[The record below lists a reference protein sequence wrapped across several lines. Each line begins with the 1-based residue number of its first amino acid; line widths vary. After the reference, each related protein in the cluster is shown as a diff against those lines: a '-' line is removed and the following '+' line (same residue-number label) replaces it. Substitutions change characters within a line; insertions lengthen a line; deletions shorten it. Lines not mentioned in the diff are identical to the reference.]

1 MKRLAIYFT
10 APYEVRVQEE
20 PMPAPEAGQV
30 LVKTLVSAISSGTE
44 LLMYRGQAPE
54 DIPLDETIAA
64 LKENQSYPFKYGYA
78 AVGQVMETGE
88 GVAPTWQGK
97 AVFAFHPHESH
108 FVSSTADVIPLPA
121 DLPLEEAAFLPNME
135 TAVSFLMDGRPL
147 VGEKVAV
154 FGQGIVGLLTT
165 ALLAR
170 MPLSELVT
178 IDKYPLRRE
187 ASLALGAH
195 LSLDPEAQE
204 TIDELMP
211 SPDEQQRGNS
221 GFDLTYEL
229 SGNPAALDQAIAVTG
244 FDGRVV
250 IGSWYGRKRA
260 DLNLGGRFH
269 RSRIQLMS
277 SQVSKVAPALT
288 GRWTKARRLQVALEM
303 LKDLR
308 PSRLITHRFHISRA
322 PEAYSLID
330 QHPEDVIQVIFTYDD

>member
-1 MKRLAIYFT
+1 MKRLTLHFT
-10 APYEVRVQEE
+10 APYEVSVREE
-20 PMPAPEAGQV
+20 PLPVPEAGQI

-64 LKENQSYPFKYGYA
+64 LRERQSYPFKYGYA
-78 AVGQVMETGE
+78 AVGEVIETGE
-88 GVAPTWQGK
+88 GVAPSWQGK
-97 AVFAFHPHESH
+97 TVFAFHPHESH
-108 FVSSTADVIPLPA
+108 FVSSTEDAIPIPA
-121 DLPLEEAAFLPNME
+121 SLPLEEAAFLPNME

-147 VGEKVAV
+147 IGEKVAV

-170 MPLSELVT
+170 MPLDALVT
-178 IDKYPLRRE
+178 IDKYALRRE
-187 ASLALGAH
+187 ASLTLGAH
-195 LSLDPEAQE
+195 MSLDPEAQE

-211 SPDEQQRGNS
+211 SPDEEQSVS
-221 GFDLTYEL
+221 GIDLTYEL
-229 SGNPAALDQAIAVTG
+229 SGNPAALNQAIAVTG

-250 IGSWYGRKRA
+250 IGSWYGLKRA

-269 RSRIQLMS
+269 RSRIRLMS
-277 SQVSKVAPALT
+277 SQVSSLAPALT
-288 GRWTKARRLQVALEM
+288 GRWTKARRLRVAFEM
-303 LKDLR
+303 LKDLK
-308 PSRLITHRFHISRA
+308 PSRLITHRFHINRA

>member
-1 MKRLAIYFT
+1 MKRLALHFT
-10 APYEVRVQEE
+10 APYEVRALEE
-20 PMPAPEAGQV
+20 SMPAPEAGQV

-44 LLMYRGQAPE
+44 LLMYRGQAPS

-64 LKENQSYPFKYGYA
+64 LKERQSYPFKYGYA
-78 AVGQVMETGE
+78 AVGQVIETGE
-88 GVAPTWQGK
+88 GVAASWLGK
-97 AVFAFHPHESH
+97 NVFAFHPHESH
-108 FVSSTADVIPLPA
+108 FVSSTQDLIQIPS
-121 DLPLEEAAFLPNME
+121 DLSLEEAALLPNME

-147 VGEKVAV
+147 IGEKVAV

-170 MPLSELVT
+170 IPLNALLT

-187 ASLALGAH
+187 TSLALGAH
-195 LSLDPEAQE
+195 VSLDPEADE
-204 TIDELMP
+204 TLEELMP
-211 SPDEQQRGNS
+211 SPGEEQG
-221 GFDLTYEL
+221 GGGVDLTYEL
-229 SGNPAALDQAIAVTG
+229 SGNPAALDRAIAITG

-269 RSRIQLMS
+269 RSHIQLLS
-277 SQVSKVAPALT
+277 SQVSHLSPALT

-303 LKDLR
+303 LKGLK

-322 PEAYSLID
+322 PEAYALID
-330 QHPEDVIQVIFTYDD
+330 RHPEDVIQVIFTYDD